1 MFNVRTLS
9 LILAVIMVFGV
20 ASLAFAQT
28 ATPTET
34 PTTAA
39 AGAATMA
46 ATAAAG
52 AAATATRA
60 PGTLPTTGG
69 TPTTWLLP
77 LVAFVVLFLV
87 AGLGMNLAR
96 RAR

>member
-28 ATPTET
+28 ATPT
-34 PTTAA
+34 TTA
-39 AGAATMA
+39 AGAATTA
-46 ATAAAG
+46 ATSAAG

-69 TPTTWLLP
+69 TPTAWLLP
-77 LVAFVVLFLV
+77 LLAFVVLFLV